1 MLPGGGRKK
10 DKVPGG
16 VDVKASSLGL
26 TAPDEHGRF
35 VGTELSSSTAI
46 LPKAYKKQ
54 VVDTQVFNKFSL
66 AKRGKQGAAG
76 GKSEDFLPCV
86 PHRRRRRA
94 RGRIAAA
101 AAVVHWCRFALSN
114 IPRVPPPHSHSHRKG
129 IPKQQHT
136 PDTRTRQCTAART
149 FL

>member
-10 DKVPGG
+10 DKAPGG

-46 LPKAYKKQ
+46 LPKAYQKPT
-54 VVDTQVFNKFSL
+54 VDTQVFNKFSL

-86 PHRRRRRA
+86 RCRPSPLARLYRCRRRRHRH
-94 RGRIAAA
+94 R
-101 AAVVHWCRFALSN
+101 CRLLS
-114 IPRVPPPHSHSHRKG
+114 
-129 IPKQQHT
+129 
-136 PDTRTRQCTAART
+136 AM
-149 FL
+149 